1 MSLILIVEDNE
12 KNLKLVRDVLQV
24 KGYETV
30 DAGTAEDG
38 LKLARERKPSLI
50 LMDIQLPGM
59 SGVDA
64 LKALRAEP
72 ETAGIPVVA
81 VTASVMQQDRQQI
94 MRAGFD
100 GFIEKPINLRKL
112 LETVQQALAGAKA

>member
-24 KGYETV
+24 KGYETLE
-30 DAGTAEDG
+30 AGTAEDG
-38 LKLARERKPSLI
+38 LELARARAPDLI

-59 SGVDA
+59 NGIDA

-72 ETAGIPVVA
+72 ATAAIPVVA
-81 VTASVMQQDRQQI
+81 ITASVMQQDRQEI
-94 MRAGFD
+94 MRAGFN
-100 GFIEKPINLRKL
+100 GFIEKPINLRKFL
-112 LETVQQALAGAKA
+112 DTVQQTLKGSKA

>member
-24 KGYETV
+24 KGYQTLE
-30 DAGTAEDG
+30 AGSAEDG
-38 LKLARERKPSLI
+38 IRIAREQSPDLV

-59 SGVDA
+59 NGIE
-64 LKALRAEP
+64 ALRALRADP
-72 ETAGIPVVA
+72 ATAAIPVIA
-81 VTASVMQQDRQQI
+81 ITASVMQQDRQEI

-100 GFIEKPINLRKL
+100 GFIEKPVNLRNL
-112 LETVQQALAGAKA
+112 LDTVQQAVTGKKA